1 MVRKTVLS
9 HLTTHF
15 HRYCMVGACLLIPFS
30 GFGVPVVTWNAESN
44 LFTVQSTNST
54 VKDVLDYIEANSDY
68 IFVYSEDVQGSLD
81 GKVSISV
88 SDKKIDTVLD
98 ELFSKTD
105 LDYTK
110 NGRQITITEAKNVQ
124 GVQQQ
129 STVTIKGSVKDVN
142 GEGLIGASV
151 AVKGSATGTITDI
164 DGNFMLDVPSNSTV
178 VVSYIGYLS
187 QELSVKGRKTINVVL
202 KEDTQ
207 TLEEVVVIGYGT
219 QRKSD
224 LTGGLVSVGKEEL
237 NMVQSSNLM
246 DRLAGQIPGLN
257 VTTGDATPGANQT
270 LLIRGENSLSADNSP
285 LVVLDGIPYN
295 GSLSDI
301 DPNIIENLS
310 VLKDASAAAIY
321 GSRGSNGVI
330 LIQTKK
336 GQKGAAKVSYKGQV
350 RLSQPQQTIDVMTP
364 DEYIVFKQDIARLKD
379 GLSGDQLA
387 PEKLLSVSELY
398 NYERGIINDWQDLIF
413 RNALSHE
420 HQVSISGGTESTT
433 YMAAVS
439 YLSQQGVV
447 ENSAMERYNMNFSVN
462 QVLNKWLTIGLQAQF
477 VQRDGGGITPN
488 IEHAVKQ
495 SPYGIFKDE
504 NGNYQD
510 EPMDQSLIVNP
521 FANVNAD
528 QDSNTRNFFLNTFAD
543 ILLPVK
549 GLSFRTTFGYNYR
562 NNFTGTYYGRNTLD
576 GKKVDGKGSISSE
589 NYWDYTWE
597 NLLKYT
603 RDFGK
608 HHIDVTGLF
617 SVQQTQKKGMSESAE
632 SFVNDD
638 SSYYNLN
645 AGEKQKTT
653 KSSLQE
659 TSMLSYMLRLNYSF
673 ASRYMLTL
681 TGCSDGYSA
690 FGANNK
696 YAFFPSVAVAWNLGS
711 EEFMENTHDWLDIF
725 KLRLSYG
732 SNGNQAITP
741 YQTLDRLVMTN
752 YIWGDGALGV
762 NGAYLPN
769 NGVGNPNLKWETTH
783 TFNFGIDFSFLNGR
797 ISGSLDTY
805 VANTKDLLMKRTV
818 PIVNGYNSIMDNVG
832 KTRNKGV
839 ELSLNT
845 VNIQKADFE
854 WRTNFNFSLNRD
866 EIVDLRGDKKDDI
879 TNKWFIGEPLRVY
892 YDYDVVGLWQ
902 EGDKFTYIAEDGS
915 EKEIQPGAKPGAA
928 KLRDVDGNGYINS
941 SDKMIIGSKQPS
953 FLMSLGNT
961 LTYKDFVLSFL
972 LNGTFKV
979 TRELN
984 EANVGSWSYNIYN
997 YLHDADYW
1005 TPENPTAKYPS
1016 PAYSNF
1022 DGHSYYKDFTYIQ
1035 IKNIMLGYNLKS
1047 SWAHKLGVSG
1057 LQVNFSVENP
1067 YTFCDVRSVLNYDNS
1082 WFASY
1087 PTARSFVFGLNVNF

>member
-549 GLSFRTTFGYNYR
+549 GLSFRTTFGYNFR

-645 AGEKQKTT
+645 AGEKKKTT

-681 TGCSDGYSA
+681 KDVLT
-690 FGANNK
+690 
-696 YAFFPSVAVAWNLGS
+696 
-711 EEFMENTHDWLDIF
+711 DI
-725 KLRLSYG
+725 LHLEPITSMHSSRL
-732 SNGNQAITP
+732 
-741 YQTLDRLVMTN
+741 
-752 YIWGDGALGV
+752 
-762 NGAYLPN
+762 
-769 NGVGNPNLKWETTH
+769 
-783 TFNFGIDFSFLNGR
+783 
-797 ISGSLDTY
+797 
-805 VANTKDLLMKRTV
+805 
-818 PIVNGYNSIMDNVG
+818 
-832 KTRNKGV
+832 
-839 ELSLNT
+839 
-845 VNIQKADFE
+845 
-854 WRTNFNFSLNRD
+854 
-866 EIVDLRGDKKDDI
+866 
-879 TNKWFIGEPLRVY
+879 
-892 YDYDVVGLWQ
+892 
-902 EGDKFTYIAEDGS
+902 
-915 EKEIQPGAKPGAA
+915 
-928 KLRDVDGNGYINS
+928 
-941 SDKMIIGSKQPS
+941 
-953 FLMSLGNT
+953 
-961 LTYKDFVLSFL
+961 
-972 LNGTFKV
+972 
-979 TRELN
+979 
-984 EANVGSWSYNIYN
+984 
-997 YLHDADYW
+997 
-1005 TPENPTAKYPS
+1005 
-1016 PAYSNF
+1016 
-1022 DGHSYYKDFTYIQ
+1022 
-1035 IKNIMLGYNLKS
+1035 
-1047 SWAHKLGVSG
+1047 
-1057 LQVNFSVENP
+1057 
-1067 YTFCDVRSVLNYDNS
+1067 
-1082 WFASY
+1082 
-1087 PTARSFVFGLNVNF
+1087 

>member
-549 GLSFRTTFGYNYR
+549 
-562 NNFTGTYYGRNTLD
+562 
-576 GKKVDGKGSISSE
+576 
-589 NYWDYTWE
+589 
-597 NLLKYT
+597 
-603 RDFGK
+603 
-608 HHIDVTGLF
+608 
-617 SVQQTQKKGMSESAE
+617 
-632 SFVNDD
+632 
-638 SSYYNLN
+638 
-645 AGEKQKTT
+645 
-653 KSSLQE
+653 
-659 TSMLSYMLRLNYSF
+659 
-673 ASRYMLTL
+673 
-681 TGCSDGYSA
+681 
-690 FGANNK
+690 
-696 YAFFPSVAVAWNLGS
+696 
-711 EEFMENTHDWLDIF
+711 
-725 KLRLSYG
+725 
-732 SNGNQAITP
+732 
-741 YQTLDRLVMTN
+741 
-752 YIWGDGALGV
+752 
-762 NGAYLPN
+762 
-769 NGVGNPNLKWETTH
+769 
-783 TFNFGIDFSFLNGR
+783 
-797 ISGSLDTY
+797 
-805 VANTKDLLMKRTV
+805 
-818 PIVNGYNSIMDNVG
+818 
-832 KTRNKGV
+832 
-839 ELSLNT
+839 
-845 VNIQKADFE
+845 
-854 WRTNFNFSLNRD
+854 
-866 EIVDLRGDKKDDI
+866 
-879 TNKWFIGEPLRVY
+879 
-892 YDYDVVGLWQ
+892 
-902 EGDKFTYIAEDGS
+902 
-915 EKEIQPGAKPGAA
+915 
-928 KLRDVDGNGYINS
+928 
-941 SDKMIIGSKQPS
+941 
-953 FLMSLGNT
+953 
-961 LTYKDFVLSFL
+961 
-972 LNGTFKV
+972 
-979 TRELN
+979 
-984 EANVGSWSYNIYN
+984 
-997 YLHDADYW
+997 
-1005 TPENPTAKYPS
+1005 
-1016 PAYSNF
+1016 
-1022 DGHSYYKDFTYIQ
+1022 
-1035 IKNIMLGYNLKS
+1035 
-1047 SWAHKLGVSG
+1047 
-1057 LQVNFSVENP
+1057 
-1067 YTFCDVRSVLNYDNS
+1067 
-1082 WFASY
+1082 
-1087 PTARSFVFGLNVNF
+1087 

>member
-673 ASRYMLTL
+673 ASMH
-681 TGCSDGYSA
+681 SS
-690 FGANNK
+690 
-696 YAFFPSVAVAWNLGS
+696 
-711 EEFMENTHDWLDIF
+711 
-725 KLRLSYG
+725 RL
-732 SNGNQAITP
+732 
-741 YQTLDRLVMTN
+741 
-752 YIWGDGALGV
+752 
-762 NGAYLPN
+762 
-769 NGVGNPNLKWETTH
+769 
-783 TFNFGIDFSFLNGR
+783 
-797 ISGSLDTY
+797 
-805 VANTKDLLMKRTV
+805 
-818 PIVNGYNSIMDNVG
+818 
-832 KTRNKGV
+832 
-839 ELSLNT
+839 
-845 VNIQKADFE
+845 
-854 WRTNFNFSLNRD
+854 
-866 EIVDLRGDKKDDI
+866 
-879 TNKWFIGEPLRVY
+879 
-892 YDYDVVGLWQ
+892 
-902 EGDKFTYIAEDGS
+902 
-915 EKEIQPGAKPGAA
+915 
-928 KLRDVDGNGYINS
+928 
-941 SDKMIIGSKQPS
+941 
-953 FLMSLGNT
+953 
-961 LTYKDFVLSFL
+961 
-972 LNGTFKV
+972 
-979 TRELN
+979 
-984 EANVGSWSYNIYN
+984 
-997 YLHDADYW
+997 
-1005 TPENPTAKYPS
+1005 
-1016 PAYSNF
+1016 
-1022 DGHSYYKDFTYIQ
+1022 
-1035 IKNIMLGYNLKS
+1035 
-1047 SWAHKLGVSG
+1047 
-1057 LQVNFSVENP
+1057 
-1067 YTFCDVRSVLNYDNS
+1067 
-1082 WFASY
+1082 
-1087 PTARSFVFGLNVNF
+1087 

>member
-549 GLSFRTTFGYNYR
+549 GLSFRTTFGYNFR

-576 GKKVDGKGSISSE
+576 GKKVDGKGSI
-589 NYWDYTWE
+589 
-597 NLLKYT
+597 
-603 RDFGK
+603 
-608 HHIDVTGLF
+608 
-617 SVQQTQKKGMSESAE
+617 
-632 SFVNDD
+632 
-638 SSYYNLN
+638 
-645 AGEKQKTT
+645 
-653 KSSLQE
+653 
-659 TSMLSYMLRLNYSF
+659 
-673 ASRYMLTL
+673 
-681 TGCSDGYSA
+681 
-690 FGANNK
+690 
-696 YAFFPSVAVAWNLGS
+696 
-711 EEFMENTHDWLDIF
+711 
-725 KLRLSYG
+725 
-732 SNGNQAITP
+732 
-741 YQTLDRLVMTN
+741 
-752 YIWGDGALGV
+752 
-762 NGAYLPN
+762 
-769 NGVGNPNLKWETTH
+769 
-783 TFNFGIDFSFLNGR
+783 
-797 ISGSLDTY
+797 
-805 VANTKDLLMKRTV
+805 
-818 PIVNGYNSIMDNVG
+818 
-832 KTRNKGV
+832 
-839 ELSLNT
+839 
-845 VNIQKADFE
+845 
-854 WRTNFNFSLNRD
+854 
-866 EIVDLRGDKKDDI
+866 
-879 TNKWFIGEPLRVY
+879 
-892 YDYDVVGLWQ
+892 
-902 EGDKFTYIAEDGS
+902 
-915 EKEIQPGAKPGAA
+915 
-928 KLRDVDGNGYINS
+928 
-941 SDKMIIGSKQPS
+941 
-953 FLMSLGNT
+953 
-961 LTYKDFVLSFL
+961 
-972 LNGTFKV
+972 
-979 TRELN
+979 
-984 EANVGSWSYNIYN
+984 
-997 YLHDADYW
+997 
-1005 TPENPTAKYPS
+1005 
-1016 PAYSNF
+1016 
-1022 DGHSYYKDFTYIQ
+1022 
-1035 IKNIMLGYNLKS
+1035 
-1047 SWAHKLGVSG
+1047 
-1057 LQVNFSVENP
+1057 
-1067 YTFCDVRSVLNYDNS
+1067 
-1082 WFASY
+1082 
-1087 PTARSFVFGLNVNF
+1087 